1 MEIIMGAYKLLT
13 EEKTYLQ
20 MLKEKVSNESSFLIS
35 GGGGSGA
42 GTGIKGAGG
51 SSPKGPSAGAGTGI
65 RGAGYPPL
73 RREEEDE
80 TADADEKLLIDK
92 PIADKDGDEK
102 EKKEKEKVEEQ
113 KRQLAAKAKSSRPPG
128 PWSR

>member
-1 MEIIMGAYKLLT
+1 MGAYKLLT

-20 MLKEKVSNESSFLIS
+20 MLKEKVANESSALIS
-35 GGGGSGA
+35 GGAGSGA
-42 GTGIKGAGG
+42 GTGIKGAGSAIMRG
-51 SSPKGPSAGAGTGI
+51 AGAGAGTGI
-65 RGAGYPPL
+65 RGAGYPI